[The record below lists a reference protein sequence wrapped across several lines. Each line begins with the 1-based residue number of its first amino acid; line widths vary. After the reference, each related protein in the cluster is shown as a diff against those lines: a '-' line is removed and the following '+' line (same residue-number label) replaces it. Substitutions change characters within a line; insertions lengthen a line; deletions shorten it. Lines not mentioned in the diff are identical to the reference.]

1 MSILICIQ
9 GEKVLGIKH
18 IFRHQKTVK
27 NIQGVPKKGTFW
39 IFKLG
44 TPPCQEAE
52 RPALKPSKPV
62 VGSPDDFCDF
72 AQAQAWKFITY
83 LFLGHPVYTNV
94 HFQWWVCTLDSTV
107 ESQPFTRC
115 WYANGLSSDGVLA
128 CSKFVSLRN
137 NIWFCISSIQ
147 RILHSLCCSYVCIL
161 SVSKATF
168 TFTFTFHFE
177 VFFWRWQQFLHK
189 IQLRRFAFVHQSF
202 LH

>member
-18 IFRHQKTVK
+18 IFRHQKAVK
-27 NIQGVPKKGTFW
+27 NIQGVPEKGYFLNFQAWNTTLPGDRAAP
-39 IFKLG
+39 IETSL
-44 TPPCQEAE
+44 
-52 RPALKPSKPV
+52 

-107 ESQPFTRC
+107 ESQPFTRY